1 MDWAQIL
8 VIILAILFIIF
19 LGLAITL
26 AVLII
31 SVTRQIKAAAAS
43 AERTV
48 SALEASVATFNKAAL
63 PMMISKKIINQVI
76 KAAQKKKGG
85 RNHGQG

>member
-8 VIILAILFIIF
+8 VIILAVLFTIF
-19 LGLAITL
+19 LILAITL

-31 SVTRQIKAAAAS
+31 AVTRQIKAAAAS

-48 SALEASVATFNKAAL
+48 SAFESTVVQFNKAAL
-63 PMMISKKIINQVI
+63 PMMITRKIITQIIKSSKKKERSSKNE
-76 KAAQKKKGG
+76 
-85 RNHGQG
+85 

>member
-8 VIILAILFIIF
+8 VIILAILFAIF
-19 LGLAITL
+19 LILAITL

-31 SVTRQIKAAAAS
+31 TVTRQIKAAAAS

-48 SALEASVATFNKAAL
+48 SALEGSVAQFNKVAL
-63 PMMISKKIINQVI
+63 PMTIIRKIVAQAIKTSKRKERS
-76 KAAQKKKGG
+76 K
-85 RNHGQG
+85 NHE